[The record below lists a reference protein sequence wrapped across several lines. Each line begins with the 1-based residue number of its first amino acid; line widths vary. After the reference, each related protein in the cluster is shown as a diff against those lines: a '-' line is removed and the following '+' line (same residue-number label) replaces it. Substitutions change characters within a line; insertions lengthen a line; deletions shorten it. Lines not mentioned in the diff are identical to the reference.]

1 MQRLI
6 SARAGEGTY
15 RGSFQEWAWRGGL
28 CGSIDQVDW
37 QQVEDL
43 AGELFEL
50 LSILVFAHQTFLNS
64 NSKKFEKIVA
74 IDARTTTC
82 GLYCFGTFFG
92 TCGTWELGSGVS
104 GTVYQHWQFY
114 QHPTSSRG
122 PRSQIKSQCQ
132 VTFITDTESDSIRLH
147 YQIDS
152 IPFSAFLSLQLAF
165 DHVDTVNGKRQ
176 HL

>member
-15 RGSFQEWAWRGGL
+15 RGSFQEWAWRDGL
-28 CGSIDQVDW
+28 CVMIDQVDW

-74 IDARTTTC
+74 QMHVQPNNMW
-82 GLYCFGTFFG
+82 LVYCFGTFSG
-92 TCGTWELGSGVS
+92 TCGTYSRTWDLGSGVWGLGS
-104 GTVYQHWQFY
+104 GQAGT
-114 QHPTSSRG
+114 G
-122 PRSQIKSQCQ
+122 KSPKLFGNGHN
-132 VTFITDTESDSIRLH
+132 FINFENWASFAWSLLL
-147 YQIDS
+147 S
-152 IPFSAFLSLQLAF
+152 VKFSNHECRDNFS
-165 DHVDTVNGKRQ
+165 NG
-176 HL
+176 